1 MVKDAVK
8 TPAPGAALR
17 QRGRRRSE
25 ARALL
30 AGLVIAGLGA
40 ACAAPMSVKAA
51 ARGDQVGLKVALS
64 QEKAQG
70 KLGRAQV
77 REVAKAVAEREIRG
91 ASGPDAMVRIEEARG
106 CSSPLAGALEDR
118 AERQDE
124 PAAGATLAL
133 MDARVNR
140 TGDGETLLRKH
151 GASPSAP
158 WRAVAARGAVGT
170 KLGAARRKFFLDP
183 DERVRLS
190 ALRAALELA
199 DPADASALLEA
210 ARLDPSPLAQAIA
223 ARALGGLESP
233 EVVVA
238 LRDRYATADEGLR
251 QSIVDGWGRAPLAKA
266 GGRREL
272 IIVAENQTGAYAV
285 EAGALLL
292 QMSGDAEARAIGQRA
307 LVRAIGQGLARDR
320 RLAIGRAPIA
330 EREVLEATKKAAR
343 DPDLSVRIAALSRL
357 GDVAEERTK
366 ALSDLRKLA
375 EGGARDALLALA
387 RAGDPAALEG
397 VAKDLTSP
405 DVETRLAAMNVLVT
419 AGRFA
424 SAADLL
430 ADANPGVRMR
440 ASCAV
445 LAANPP

>member
-1 MVKDAVK
+1 
-8 TPAPGAALR
+8 
-17 QRGRRRSE
+17 
-25 ARALL
+25 
-30 AGLVIAGLGA
+30 
-40 ACAAPMSVKAA
+40 MSVKAA

-77 REVAKAVAEREIRG
+77 REVAKTVAEREIRR
-91 ASGPDAMVRIEEARG
+91 ASGPDAMARIEEARG

-183 DERVRLS
+183 DERVRLA
-190 ALRAALELA
+190 ALRAALELT
-199 DPADASALLEA
+199 DPADATALLEA

-223 ARALGGLESP
+223 ARALGSLEKP

-272 IIVAENQTGAYAV
+272 IIVAENQTGAPAI
-285 EAGALLL
+285 EAGARLL
-292 QMSGDAEARAIGQRA
+292 QMSGDAEARAIAKRA

-357 GDVAEERTK
+357 GDLPEERTK

-375 EGGARDALLALA
+375 EGGAHEALFALA

-405 DVETRLAAMNVLVT
+405 DVEARLAAMNVLVT

-445 LAANPP
+445 LAAHAP